1 PQRSVQAL
9 GDIIE
14 AERGRL
20 WLENRATG
28 TFELAAA
35 WHMQDRGADLAA
47 DDALV
52 RFMRETRWVVDTR
65 EYLGDP
71 EKYSNMLPAES
82 PHLLEPTIFVP
93 LIHASALIGI
103 VALVCPPGLGALGY
117 EDHDLLKTAGRQ
129 VAIFLEQQ

>member
-1 PQRSVQAL
+1 LTQTLADGSGAASLPQRSVQAL

-117 EDHDLLKTAGRQ
+117 EDHD
-129 VAIFLEQQ
+129 